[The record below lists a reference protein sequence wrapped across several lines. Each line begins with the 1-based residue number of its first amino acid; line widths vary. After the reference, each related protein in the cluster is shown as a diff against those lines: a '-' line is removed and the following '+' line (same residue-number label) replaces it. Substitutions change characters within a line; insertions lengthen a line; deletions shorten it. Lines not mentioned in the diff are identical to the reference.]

1 MARAEEAAPSRWRHR
16 LIAVLSIPL
25 CTATGCRHD
34 AEPPSREKELQF
46 LQVLVPEPL
55 LPHARLEVPGLEN
68 IQQGQEGTE
77 HHLNLHL
84 FPGQAKLN
92 KGIRAE
98 VTLDLPHREGETLRY
113 EWRFRL
119 PPDFQSDAPQ
129 NRWWIIGQWHDQPDP
144 TKGETWEG
152 FPSRSP
158 PLLIGLGEIGGRMAL
173 GIEYGPTQAQ
183 KHGPLYIDRGVWHHI
198 AFIIHW
204 SQNDDGSAQV
214 FLDDM
219 QQPVVTFRGRNM
231 HNGYQH
237 FLKLGMYRHPG
248 IEKASCIQLSRL
260 NIIRI
265 PPPGTPGQRSSEK

>member
-1 MARAEEAAPSRWRHR
+1 MAQAEEAAPSRRRH
-16 LIAVLSIPL
+16 LFIAVLSIVL
-25 CTATGCRHD
+25 WTVAGCRRD
-34 AEPPSREKELQF
+34 AEPPSREKELEF

-55 LPHARLEVPGLEN
+55 LPHARLEVPSLNN
-68 IQQGQEGTE
+68 IERRQEGTV
-77 HHLNLHL
+77 HHLSLHL
-84 FPGQAKLN
+84 FPGQAKLHN
-92 KGIRAE
+92 GIRAE
-98 VTLDLPHREGETLRY
+98 VTLDPPHREGETLRY
-113 EWRFRL
+113 EWHFRL

-129 NRWWIIGQWHDQPDP
+129 NRWWIIGQWHDQPDQ

-158 PLLIGLGEIGGRMAL
+158 PLLVGLGEISGRMAL

-204 SQNDDGSAQV
+204 SQKDDGSAQV

-219 QQPVVTFRGRNM
+219 QQPVVTFHGRNM

-248 IEKASCIQLSRL
+248 IDQASTIQLSRL
-260 NIIRI
+260 NVIRI
-265 PPPGTPGQRSSEK
+265 SAPGTPGQRPSED